1 LARFSADALTA
12 KAAGRMGD
20 GRLNEALMSI
30 RPIQALL
37 AAFALVALAPPAL
50 AFTVENKDADG
61 PYSVPKFNL
70 EEQAKQFRKGDTNSL
85 APSLG
90 KTDFST
96 PFGPGTLYFGTKP
109 ADSASPFSSFSGSTF
124 GSSQNYRNHFERVV
138 TPETLR

>member
-1 LARFSADALTA
+1 L
-12 KAAGRMGD
+12 GD
-20 GRLNEALMSI
+20 GRLNKAPMHIRSI
-30 RPIQALL
+30 QT
-37 AAFALVALAPPAL
+37 ALVAFAIIALAAPATL

-90 KTDFST
+90 KTDFNT
-96 PFGPGTLYFGTKP
+96 PLGPGTLYFGP
-109 ADSASPFSSFSGSTF
+109 RSSDSASPFSSFSGSTF

-138 TPETLR
+138 TPDSLR

>member
-1 LARFSADALTA
+1 MHIR
-12 KAAGRMGD
+12 
-20 GRLNEALMSI
+20 SI
-30 RPIQALL
+30 QT
-37 AAFALVALAPPAL
+37 ALVAFTMIALAAPATL
-50 AFTVENKDADG
+50 AFTVENNDADA

-90 KTDFST
+90 KTDFNT
-96 PFGPGTLYFGTKP
+96 PLGPGTLYFGTKP

-138 TPETLR
+138 TPDSLR